1 VNVMTKTMTTTT
13 NTTNNKKLNL
23 LNYSRYSTFPCSS
36 REEWS
41 NVHHATAYLDIID
54 AVPHRT
60 EGEAVLLEHIP
71 INAKRALDL
80 GTGNGRLLKMIKAN
94 RPNIR
99 GVGLDISPTMLKVAQ
114 EGVAVDKSIQVIEHD
129 LNNSLLPLLSELG
142 TFDVIVTSLTIH
154 HLTHKRKR
162 SIYEEIFSLLNRGG
176 IFCNL
181 EHVDSPT
188 SNLHEHFLNSIGD
201 RIASFAR
208 DENSDR
214 LLSLET
220 QLDWLRQI
228 GFVDVDCYWKWLEL
242 ALLIGIKP

>member
-1 VNVMTKTMTTTT
+1 MTKTMTTTT
-13 NTTNNKKLNL
+13 NNNKKLNP
-23 LNYSRYSTFPCSS
+23 LNYSRYPTFPCSS

-41 NVHHATAYLDIID
+41 SVCHATVYLDILD

-71 INAKRALDL
+71 INAKRVPDL

-94 RPNIR
+94 RPNIT
-99 GVGLDISPTMLKVAQ
+99 GIGLDISPTMLIVAQ
-114 EGVAVDKSIQVIEHD
+114 ESFAADKSVKVIEHD
-129 LNNSLLPLLSELG
+129 LNNSLLRLLSRLG
-142 TFDVIVTSLTIH
+142 TFDVIVTSLNIH

-181 EHVDSPT
+181 ERVDSPT
-188 SNLHEHFLNSIGD
+188 SNLHEHFLNSIGG
-201 RIASFAR
+201 RIAKFAR

-220 QLDWLRQI
+220 QPGWLREI
-228 GFVDVDCYWKWLEL
+228 GFVDVDCYLKWLEL
-242 ALLIGIKP
+242 ALIIGIKP

>member
-1 VNVMTKTMTTTT
+1 MTTTA
-13 NTTNNKKLNL
+13 TTNNNNKKL
-23 LNYSRYSTFPCSS
+23 LNYSRYPTSSCSS

-41 NVHHATAYLDIID
+41 SVHHATAYLDIVD

-60 EGEAVLLEHIP
+60 EGEAVLLQHIP
-71 INAKRALDL
+71 INAKRVLDL
-80 GTGNGRLLKMIKAN
+80 GTGNGRLLKIIKAN
-94 RPNIR
+94 RPNIT
-99 GVGLDISPTMLKVAQ
+99 GVGLDISPTMLRVAQ
-114 EGVAVDKSIQVIEHD
+114 ESFAVDKSVKVIEHD
-129 LNNSLLPLLSELG
+129 LNNSLLPLLSKPG

-162 SIYEEIFSLLNRGG
+162 SIYEEVFSLLNRGG

-201 RIASFAR
+201 RIARFAR

-220 QLDWLRQI
+220 QLGWLRQI

-242 ALLIGIKP
+242 ALIIGIKP

>member
-1 VNVMTKTMTTTT
+1 MTTTT
-13 NTTNNKKLNL
+13 NTTTNNKKLNL

-114 EGVAVDKSIQVIEHD
+114 EGFAVDKSIQVIEHD

>member
-1 VNVMTKTMTTTT
+1 VCTMAKPMTTT
-13 NTTNNKKLNL
+13 NNDKLNL
-23 LNYSRYSTFPCSS
+23 VSCSRYSFACSS

-41 NVHHATAYLDIID
+41 NVHHATAYLNIVDT
-54 AVPHRT
+54 VPHRT

-71 INAKRALDL
+71 INAKKVLDL

-94 RPNIR
+94 RPNIK
-99 GVGLDISPTMLKVAQ
+99 GVGLDISPTMIRVAQ
-114 EGVAVDKSIQVIEHD
+114 KSFAADKSIKIIEHD
-129 LNNSLLPLLSELG
+129 LNNSLLPLSKLG

-154 HLTHKRKR
+154 HLTHKCKR

-188 SNLHEHFLNSIGD
+188 SNLHEHFLDSIGD

-208 DENSDR
+208 DEYSDR

-228 GFVDVDCYWKWLEL
+228 GFVDVDCYWKWPEL
-242 ALLIGIKP
+242 ALIIGIKL

>member
-1 VNVMTKTMTTTT
+1 MTKTMATTA
-13 NTTNNKKLNL
+13 NSNNKKLKL
-23 LNYSRYSTFPCSS
+23 LNYSRYPTFPCSS

-41 NVHHATAYLDIID
+41 SVRHATAYLDIVD

-71 INAKRALDL
+71 INAKRVLDL
-80 GTGNGRLLKMIKAN
+80 GTGNGRLLKIIKAN
-94 RPNIR
+94 RPNIK
-99 GVGLDISPTMLKVAQ
+99 GVGLDISPTMLRAAQ
-114 EGVAVDKSIQVIEHD
+114 ESFAVDRSLKVIEHD
-129 LNNSLLPLLSELG
+129 LNNSLLFLLSELG

-154 HLTHKRKR
+154 HMTHKRKR
-162 SIYEEIFSLLNRGG
+162 SIYEEIFTLLNPGG

-201 RIASFAR
+201 RIARFAR

-214 LLSLET
+214 LLSLDT
-220 QLDWLRQI
+220 QLGWLRQI

-242 ALLIGIKP
+242 ALIMGIKP

>member
-1 VNVMTKTMTTTT
+1 MTKTMT
-13 NTTNNKKLNL
+13 TTNNKKLNL
-23 LNYSRYSTFPCSS
+23 LNYSRYPTFPCSS

-41 NVHHATAYLDIID
+41 SVHHATAYLDIVD

-71 INAKRALDL
+71 INAKRVLDL

-94 RPNIR
+94 RPNIK
-99 GVGLDISPTMLKVAQ
+99 GVGLDISPTMLRVAQ
-114 EGVAVDKSIQVIEHD
+114 ESFAVDKDVKIIEHD
-129 LNNSLLPLLSELG
+129 LNNSLLLLLSELG

-201 RIASFAR
+201 RIARFAR

-214 LLSLET
+214 LLSLDT
-220 QLDWLRQI
+220 QLGWLRQI

-242 ALLIGIKP
+242 ALIIGIKP

>member
-1 VNVMTKTMTTTT
+1 
-13 NTTNNKKLNL
+13 
-23 LNYSRYSTFPCSS
+23 
-36 REEWS
+36 
-41 NVHHATAYLDIID
+41 
-54 AVPHRT
+54 
-60 EGEAVLLEHIP
+60 
-71 INAKRALDL
+71 
-80 GTGNGRLLKMIKAN
+80 
-94 RPNIR
+94 
-99 GVGLDISPTMLKVAQ
+99 MLKVAQ
-114 EGVAVDKSIQVIEHD
+114 EGFAVDKSIKVIEHD

-162 SIYEEIFSLLNRGG
+162 SIYEEIFSLLNCGG

-188 SNLHEHFLNSIGD
+188 SNLHEQFLNSIGD

>member
-1 VNVMTKTMTTTT
+1 
-13 NTTNNKKLNL
+13 
-23 LNYSRYSTFPCSS
+23 
-36 REEWS
+36 
-41 NVHHATAYLDIID
+41 
-54 AVPHRT
+54 
-60 EGEAVLLEHIP
+60 
-71 INAKRALDL
+71 
-80 GTGNGRLLKMIKAN
+80 MIKAN

-99 GVGLDISPTMLKVAQ
+99 GLGLDISPTMLRVVQ
-114 EGVAVDKSIQVIEHD
+114 GSFAVNKDVKIIEHD

-154 HLTHKRKR
+154 HLTHKRK
-162 SIYEEIFSLLNRGG
+162 EIFSLLNRGG

-228 GFVDVDCYWKWLEL
+228 GFVDVYCYWKWLEL
-242 ALLIGIKP
+242 ELMIGIKP

>member
-1 VNVMTKTMTTTT
+1 MTKTMTTTA
-13 NTTNNKKLNL
+13 TTNNNNKKL
-23 LNYSRYSTFPCSS
+23 LNYSRYPTSSCSS

-41 NVHHATAYLDIID
+41 SVHHATAYLDIVD

-60 EGEAVLLEHIP
+60 EGEAVLLQHIP
-71 INAKRALDL
+71 INAKRVLDL
-80 GTGNGRLLKMIKAN
+80 GTGNGRLLKIIKAN
-94 RPNIR
+94 RPNIT
-99 GVGLDISPTMLKVAQ
+99 GVDLDISPTMLRVAQ
-114 EGVAVDKSIQVIEHD
+114 ESFAVDKSVKVIEHD
-129 LNNSLLPLLSELG
+129 LNNSLLPLLSKLG

-162 SIYEEIFSLLNRGG
+162 SIYEEVFSLLNRGG

-201 RIASFAR
+201 RIARFAR

-220 QLDWLRQI
+220 QLGWLRQI

-242 ALLIGIKP
+242 ALIIGIKP